1 MVDLQDFAEHIAAK
15 LTTTTEQWM
24 VDPDTVDSSWYRN
37 ITTGTGEDNEF
48 ALHLKLDG
56 HLRVQISPVP
66 PIGRS
71 LSGSRYVYDSG
82 KPMITVNGERPIES
96 IVNDIRRRLLGT
108 ARVWWEQNVSDAI
121 ISLEARSR
129 IEIFQQTLLT
139 FSGAEFVA
147 GGFSTIVGPNYTI
160 STDRSPRTTS
170 ISFDNLTHAQVIQL
184 LDYYYQHIL
193 DKQGDS
199 SHGR

>member
-1 MVDLQDFAEHIAAK
+1 MVDLQDFAERLATA
-15 LTTTTEQWM
+15 LTTDVEHWM
-24 VDPDTVDSSWYRN
+24 VDPDTVCSSWYRN

-71 LSGSRYVYDSG
+71 LSGSRYVYDNG
-82 KPMITVNGERPIES
+82 KPRITVNGERLIES
-96 IVNDIRRRLLGT
+96 IVNDIRRRLLDT
-108 ARVWWEQNVSDAI
+108 ARVWWEQNVSDALM
-121 ISLEARSR
+121 SLEARSR
-129 IEIFQQTLLT
+129 IEMFQQTLLT

-147 GGFSTIVGPNYTI
+147 GGFSTITGPGYTI
-160 STDRSPRTTS
+160 RTDGSPHDAPITFS
-170 ISFDNLTHAQVIQL
+170 SMPHHQVIQL
-184 LDYYYQHIL
+184 LDYYHQHIL
-193 DKQGDS
+193 IQGDF